1 MGNDKGFRKM
11 EDLVDALSTAAGGLS
26 KGSLGL
32 EGLESACEDARE
44 LYERL
49 VVLRHKAREVRQKP
63 AVVSEPAP
71 PRPAK
76 AEPAAPEVKAPE
88 PIRLDTRPD
97 AAVPRQTSLIEAIE
111 EETVEAPKAAPKT
124 SAKSAAAAA
133 SKPADAAPTLAETL
147 GKAPITDLSRSI
159 ALSQKFW
166 FVAELF
172 NGDRILYDRSIETIN
187 RMEGLDQARN
197 YIQQEV
203 LAKLGKPAGE
213 EALNTF
219 MDLVERRFR

>member
-1 MGNDKGFRKM
+1 M

-26 KGSLGL
+26 KGSLDL
-32 EGLESACEDARE
+32 EGLESACDDARE

-49 VVLRHKAREVRQKP
+49 VVLRHKAREVRKKQSVASEPPPPAPAKP
-63 AVVSEPAP
+63 APRQPEP
-71 PRPAK
+71 
-76 AEPAAPEVKAPE
+76 KAPE

-111 EETVEAPKAAPKT
+111 EETVDLTPPAAKPQAMSSPAPAP
-124 SAKSAAAAA
+124 AQ
-133 SKPADAAPTLAETL
+133 ADAPPTLAETL

-172 NGDRILYDRSIETIN
+172 NGDRILYDRSIDAIN
-187 RMEGLDQARN
+187 RMEDLDQAQA
-197 YIQQEV
+197 YIKQEV
-203 LAKLGKPAGE
+203 LSKLSKPAGE
-213 EALNTF
+213 EALHTF